1 VKRVLVLL
9 MLYACAAACRGQ
21 PTLRICIDAAGHPP
35 MLTADHRGTID
46 LLIKMAADD
55 IGLQLKYSVLPLA
68 RCQAEL
74 KAESQDAFSVIPF
87 RPDLFP
93 YLVLPLSNGAEDPS
107 RSVVQARNMV
117 FRRKGSTV
125 EWDGN
130 RFKHLRGPVLSVF
143 GAPLVVARLKELGLT
158 ADDNGKT
165 TEANF
170 AKLAAGRGDVLIAVE
185 TDGLALMARPAF
197 VGTIEML
204 PVPFTNA
211 NYYVGVIKAFA
222 ARHPGVPEQLWQA
235 IGRVRESAAY
245 SAAAKG
251 ILARHR
257 LKQAAEATKQ

>member
-1 VKRVLVLL
+1 VKRVLASLI
-9 MLYACAAACRGQ
+9 LYACVAACQAQ

-46 LLIKMAADD
+46 VLIKMAADD
-55 IGLQLKYSVLPLA
+55 IGLQLKYAVMPLA
-68 RCQAEL
+68 RCQVEL

-87 RPDLFP
+87 RPDMFP
-93 YLVLPLSNGAEDPS
+93 HLLLPLNNGAEDPS

-117 FRRKGSTV
+117 FRRKGSSV
-125 EWDGN
+125 EWDGS
-130 RFKHLRGPVLSVF
+130 RFKDLRGPVLTVF
-143 GAPLVVARLKELGLT
+143 GAPLVVARLKELGLS

-170 AKLAAGRGDVLIAVE
+170 AKLVARRGDVLVAVE

-197 VGTIEML
+197 AGTVEML

-211 NYYVGVIKAFA
+211 NYYIGVTRAFA
-222 ARHPGVPEQLWQA
+222 ARHPGVAEQLWQA

-245 SAAAKG
+245 SAAARG

-257 LKQAAEATKQ
+257 LKQAAEASKQ